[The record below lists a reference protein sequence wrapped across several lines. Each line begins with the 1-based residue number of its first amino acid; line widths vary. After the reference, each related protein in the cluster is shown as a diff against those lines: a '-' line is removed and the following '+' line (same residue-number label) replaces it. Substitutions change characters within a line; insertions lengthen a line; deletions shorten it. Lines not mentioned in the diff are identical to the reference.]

1 MAPRPR
7 PLADPRVTAAIA
19 VMEAGLEEPEP
30 VAAIAAR
37 VGLSV
42 RRLEALF
49 HADLGMG
56 PGEYG
61 RDLRLQAARRMVVDT
76 RHRLQDVAL
85 RCGFASQSAF
95 ARAFQRRFGQSAS
108 ALRRERG

>member
-1 MAPRPR
+1 MTPRRR

-19 VMEAGLEEPEP
+19 RMELGLEEPEA
-30 VAAIAAR
+30 VAAIAAT

-49 HADLGMG
+49 RADLGMG

-76 RHRLQDVAL
+76 RHPLQMVAL
-85 RCGFASQSAF
+85 RCGFGSQSAF

-108 ALRRERG
+108 AVRRGA